1 MSAGGG
7 TETDA
12 TLVAAAAAV
21 AGRAYAPYSRFQV
34 GCALLG
40 GSGAV
45 HTGCNVENAS
55 YGLGICAERAAVCAA
70 VAAGERALRA
80 VAVVGG
86 RRPPRATAAADLG
99 GGRVG
104 AGPECL
110 PCGACRQVLAEF
122 CPDDTPVLTLGADGR
137 IARRR
142 LGDLLPEA
150 FRLPPD

>member
-1 MSAGGG
+1 MSAGGD
-7 TETDA
+7 TDADA
-12 TLVAAAAAV
+12 TLVAAAAV
-21 AGRAYAPYSRFQV
+21 AAERAYAPYSRFHV

-40 GSGAV
+40 GSGGV

-86 RRPPRATAAADLG
+86 RRSARAHAAEQG
-99 GGRVG
+99 GV

-122 CPDDTPVLTLGADGR
+122 CPDDTPILTLGPDGR

>member
-1 MSAGGG
+1 MSAGGDADA
-7 TETDA
+7 DA
-12 TLVAAAAAV
+12 TLVAAAAA
-21 AGRAYAPYSRFQV
+21 AARRAYAPYSRFHV

-45 HTGCNVENAS
+45 HAGCNVENAS

-86 RRPPRATAAADLG
+86 RRPPRANAAGTG
-99 GGRVG
+99 GGPVV

-122 CPDDTPVLTLGADGR
+122 CPDDTPVLTLGPDGR